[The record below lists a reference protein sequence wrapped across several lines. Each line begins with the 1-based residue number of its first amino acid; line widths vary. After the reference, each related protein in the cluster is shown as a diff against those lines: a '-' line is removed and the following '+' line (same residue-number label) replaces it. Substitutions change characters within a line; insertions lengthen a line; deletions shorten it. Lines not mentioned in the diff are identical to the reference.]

1 MIEKF
6 YYTIPYIHE
15 ALLTTNHQAYSFYS
29 IFMETIRVVTKTLKE
44 NVTGYA
50 IIVIIIVKISGENR
64 DG

>member
-1 MIEKF
+1 MYEV
-6 YYTIPYIHE
+6 
-15 ALLTTNHQAYSFYS
+15 LLTINHQAYSLYS
-29 IFMETIRVVTKTLKE
+29 IFMETICVVTKTPKE